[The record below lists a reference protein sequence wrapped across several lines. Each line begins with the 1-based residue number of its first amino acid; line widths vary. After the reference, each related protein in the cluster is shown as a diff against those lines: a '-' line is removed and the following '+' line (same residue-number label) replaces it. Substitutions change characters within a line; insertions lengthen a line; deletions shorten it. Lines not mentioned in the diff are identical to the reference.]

1 MYWNRLL
8 IDNKQHKKYIFQDM
22 HKDSSNNAKV
32 VPIKHQAALIGT
44 PETYSESCQTFNMEH
59 FAKIFNSF

>member
-1 MYWNRLL
+1 
-8 IDNKQHKKYIFQDM
+8 M

-32 VPIKHQAALIGT
+32 VLIKHQAALIGT